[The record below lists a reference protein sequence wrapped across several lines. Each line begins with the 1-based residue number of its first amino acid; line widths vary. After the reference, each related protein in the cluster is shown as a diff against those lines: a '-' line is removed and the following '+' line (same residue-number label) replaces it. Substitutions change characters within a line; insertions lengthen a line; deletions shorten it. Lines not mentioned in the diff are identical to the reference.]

1 MAKIRIYLNILLT
14 FLALGLVQSC
24 DNEDIFDNAE
34 QSNVRLTLDL
44 GTRAAAE
51 DPLNEYK
58 IENVELFF
66 YKKGASYNTQPSYT
80 LSGITS
86 TNIEFL
92 MPIDR
97 FKELFPTDDDTEC
110 DVYVIVNRP
119 AATTGD
125 NALPADH
132 SLDSLRANTI
142 LYAPKFKE
150 VYVDPTTNLYS
161 PSIQDNFVMDGFAS
175 ITRQGQKLEGTI
187 NVERVASKIS
197 LVIQGIS
204 NEVEDEDGVVWVPV
218 KESMRLSMRRASK
231 RTYLGST
238 PTSYIYT
245 NRDNDRFSLEAI
257 SLYPVDEQYTTKIP
271 FYTYPTSW
279 ANDENSRTHF
289 ILAMQWKK
297 QGSDETQ
304 ITYYEI
310 SVNTKGS
317 YTERNRHYRIFQ
329 EIKVL
334 GSKEQSTPVV
344 LYPSDYFILGWG
356 ESHSG
361 NASTDTDAELSR
373 IKYLV
378 VDETQIE
385 MENVSSKQIYFF
397 SSDPVELS
405 DITVK
410 WEYTAKETSKT
421 ITFATMENV
430 GDPITDEN
438 GDMQYV
444 IANDNN
450 VDGVKNRIVQQ
461 RNANDNTDY
470 RVFVTIHN
478 ADVNDSNDRS
488 YIYIEHRLD
497 NTMNA
502 DADYTSYFIDFT
514 VSHIGATQYN
524 ETIKITQHPMISIKP
539 DINYDWINGG
549 EQNDDQGYVKVNNQN
564 GSDNSY
570 NCIFG
575 NTNGIGTGTN
585 QNPNRYIITV
595 TSLPNTTAAQKYI
608 IADPRE
614 KGVDNLGLN
623 NTDNIR
629 SCPTMKY
636 NNDTN
641 NRKLE
646 YYHPTS
652 TSSQNVISPQFMIA
666 SSYGKTSSESKET
679 HQKRC
684 ATYQE
689 DGYPAGRWRLPT
701 QAEIEYI
708 VSLSAYGVIPT
719 LFGTAGEDSYTYYWS
734 ATGAVGVNPKQ
745 GTIQASSTR
754 TEAYVRCVYDTWY
767 WTDKCDRSIFT
778 WGDKA
783 TF

>member
-24 DNEDIFDNAE
+24 DNEDFFDNAE

-119 AATTGD
+119 TEPVDEDTEKTD
-125 NALPADH
+125 NVLPTDK
-132 SLDSLRANTI
+132 SLNSLRANTI

-150 VYVDPTTNLYS
+150 VYEDPTTNLYS
-161 PSIQDNFVMDGFAS
+161 PSKQDNFVMDGFAS

-197 LVIQGIS
+197 LVIRGIS
-204 NEVEDEDGVVWVPV
+204 DEVEDEDGVFWEPV
-218 KESMRLSMRRASK
+218 ISSMRLSMRRASK

-257 SLYPVDEQYTTKIP
+257 SLDAVDGQYTTKIP

-297 QGSDETQ
+297 KGSDETQ
-304 ITYYEI
+304 TTYYEV

-344 LYPSDYFILGWG
+344 LYPSDYFILDWG
-356 ESHSG
+356 YSHSG

-385 MENVSSKQIYFF
+385 MDNVSSKQIYFF

-410 WEYTAKETSKT
+410 WEYTAQQTSKT
-421 ITFATMENV
+421 ITFATKDNV

-438 GDMQYV
+438 GDKQYV
-444 IANDNN
+444 IANNSN
-450 VDGVKNRIVQQ
+450 VDGVNNRIVQQ
-461 RNANDNTDY
+461 KNANDNTDY

-478 ADVNDSNDRS
+478 ADVNDSKDRS

-497 NTMNA
+497 NTMDA

-514 VSHIGATQYN
+514 VSHIGAEQYN
-524 ETIKITQHPMISIKP
+524 ETIKITQHPMIVIKADP
-539 DINYDWINGG
+539 NSVPNETGG
-549 EQNDDQGYVKVNNQN
+549 VYVNKKNSNASYGGVHGLTGNNK
-564 GSDNSY
+564 
-570 NCIFG
+570 
-575 NTNGIGTGTN
+575 
-585 QNPNRYIITV
+585 NPNRYIISVSALDTG
-595 TSLPNTTAAQKYI
+595 SSYI
-608 IADPRE
+608 IGDPRE
-614 KGVDNLGLN
+614 STVNNL
-623 NTDNIR
+623 NTKFTDAT
-629 SCPTMKY
+629 TMKY
-636 NNDTN
+636 TGDTG
-641 NRKLE
+641 NRALT
-646 YYHPTS
+646 YYHPTVE
-652 TSSQNVISPQFMIA
+652 TSASEKMISPQFMIA
-666 SSYGKTSSESKET
+666 SSYGVTNPVDKDNARR
-679 HQKRC
+679 RC

-701 QAEIEYI
+701 QAEIQYI
-708 VSLSAYGVIPT
+708 VQLSAWGIIPT
-719 LFGTAGEDSYTYYWS
+719 LFGTENSYDATKYWS
-734 ATGAVGVNPKQ
+734 ANGAVNVTPAT
-745 GTIQASSTR
+745 GTVESSSDTSSGP
-754 TEAYVRCVYDTWY
+754 VRCVYDTWY
-767 WTDKCDRSIFT
+767 WTDKCSKTTFT